1 MDKIEEKKKDIESI
15 LTNLQVIG
23 SLGKGEKLIFK
34 NTWELDVDK
43 RYLQSIRRY
52 FSGDSREVILNFL
65 SKLFTSI
72 DTEVDFLLTSYKLSK
87 SETLHDY
94 ITNTL
99 HDFYINTLKAK
110 KGIMNL
116 IETYSDDVAVKSKLE
131 IYYNILDRKSL
142 NLKQKLG
149 IRDESFTISNS
160 T

>member
-1 MDKIEEKKKDIESI
+1 MEKIEEKKKEIENI

-23 SLGKGEKLIFK
+23 SLNKYEKLVFK

-43 RYLQSIRRY
+43 RYMQSIRRY
-52 FSGDSREVILNFL
+52 FSGDSRDAILNFL
-65 SKLFTSI
+65 SKLFSSI
-72 DTEVDFLLTSYKLSK
+72 DVEVDFLLTSYKLSK

-99 HDFYINTLKAK
+99 HDFYINTLNAK
-110 KGIMNL
+110 KGLLNL
-116 IETYSDDVAVKSKLE
+116 IETYDYDVAVKSKLE
-131 IYYNILDRKSL
+131 LYYNMLDRKSL
-142 NLKQKLG
+142 SLKQKLG

>member
-1 MDKIEEKKKDIESI
+1 MEKIEEKKKEIENI

-23 SLGKGEKLIFK
+23 SLNKHEKLIFK

-43 RYLQSIRRY
+43 RYMQSIRRY
-52 FSGDSREVILNFL
+52 FSGDSRDAILNFL
-65 SKLFTSI
+65 SKLFSSI
-72 DTEVDFLLTSYKLSK
+72 DVEVDFLLTSYKLSK

-99 HDFYINTLKAK
+99 HDFYINTLNAK
-110 KGIMNL
+110 KGLLNL
-116 IETYSDDVAVKSKLE
+116 IETYDYDVAVKSKLE
-131 IYYNILDRKSL
+131 LYYNMLDRKSL
-142 NLKQKLG
+142 SLKQKLG

>member
-23 SLGKGEKLIFK
+23 SLDKGEKLIFK

-94 ITNTL
+94 VTNTL

-131 IYYNILDRKSL
+131 LYYNILDRKSL

>member
-23 SLGKGEKLIFK
+23 SLDKGEKLIFK

-52 FSGDSREVILNFL
+52 FSGDSRDVILNFL

-94 ITNTL
+94 VTNTL

-131 IYYNILDRKSL
+131 LYYNILDRKSL

-149 IRDESFTISNS
+149 IRE
-160 T
+160 